1 MMQIGLFQV
10 ENLAGAPAMYV
21 FFDLRRERTSTAV
34 DHLLRRAVPANEVQ
48 VEAQLASLPKSAPV
62 LLIDENGK
70 TAVAFGRRLEAAG
83 FEQVYVVAGGVEG
96 LLAEL

>member
-21 FFDLRRERTSTAV
+21 FFDLRRERAPSAV
-34 DHLLRRAVPANEVQ
+34 DHLLKRAVPAD
-48 VEAQLASLPKSAPV
+48 EAQAEKQLALLPKSAPI
-62 LLIDENGK
+62 LLLDENGK
-70 TAVAFGRRLEAAG
+70 TAVEFARRLEESG
-83 FEQVYVVAGGVEG
+83 YEQVYVVAGGVEG